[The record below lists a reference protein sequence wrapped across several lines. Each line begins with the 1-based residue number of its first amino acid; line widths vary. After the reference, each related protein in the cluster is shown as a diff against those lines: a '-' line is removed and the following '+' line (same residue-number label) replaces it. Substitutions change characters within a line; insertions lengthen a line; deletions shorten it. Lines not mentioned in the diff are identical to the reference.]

1 MSRHL
6 LRFVPHGLRQS
17 LKRYLHA
24 RAIRRGRFGD
34 LNDTFYNRMSDVLLE
49 GDWVIDVGAAV
60 GDYTI
65 RLSALVGSR
74 GRVIAIEPMAA
85 QFDLLT
91 SNACHAPHANITCL
105 QLAVGERSELV
116 GMEVPV
122 VAGAHNWYLSRVA
135 ANGDTGVLAVSLD
148 NLPLPQR
155 IALIK
160 IDTEGQDSAVL
171 RGAANLVARDRPAIL
186 IEADGSDVQDW
197 FSSRNYLRHSD
208 PGSTNRL
215 YLPR

>member
-1 MSRHL
+1 MSKRL
-6 LRFVPHGLRQS
+6 LRFVPHALRQS
-17 LKRYLHA
+17 LKRHLHA

-34 LNDTFYNRMSDVLLE
+34 LHDTFYNRMSDLLQE
-49 GDWVIDVGAAV
+49 GDWAIDVGAAV

-65 RLSALVGSR
+65 RLSALVGR
-74 GRVIAIEPMAA
+74 QGRVIAIEPMAA

-91 SNACHAPHANITCL
+91 SNVWHASHTNITCL
-105 QLAVGERSELV
+105 QLAVGERNELV
-116 GMEVPV
+116 AMEVPV

-148 NLPLPQR
+148 SLPLPQR
-155 IALIK
+155 IAFIK

-171 RGAANLVARDRPAIL
+171 RGATNLVARDRPAVL
-186 IEADGSDVQDW
+186 IETDGSDVQEW
-197 FSSRNYLRHSD
+197 FSSRNYERHSD
-208 PGSTNRL
+208 PGSPNKL